1 MRPVCNVSGCRG
13 SELFIC
19 DERNRFA
26 YMLRR
31 NVHVVAVAV
40 SVGVSCGQVA
50 MVAVATA
57 LLSGEARRL

>member
-19 DERNRFA
+19 GERNRFA

-50 MVAVATA
+50 VVVATA